1 MTDEDTKINTGP
13 IPRIVTVGRAGLL
26 LAGIIALLAAILDL
40 SGGVNIPFLL
50 RLFGALALL
59 ICSIAAMIRPL
70 RALDVGTVALA
81 GLLAGAASVWAFD
94 PYEISVISLFAWFL
108 LLGFGGAVAAGL
120 IDGPP
125 VVDQAFSSQMANLF
139 SAGQA
144 STLPPPPSPAPPS
157 APAAEAAPTPAAA
170 PAEQPNSDGK
180 PAGWYAQDDGQTA
193 RWWDGS
199 AWTEHTRS
207 LPGTEAPS

>member
-1 MTDEDTKINTGP
+1 MATENANFNTGP
-13 IPRIVTVGRAGLL
+13 IPRVVTVGRAGLL

-40 SGGVNIPFLL
+40 DGGVNIPFLL

-59 ICSIAAMIRPL
+59 ICTIAAMIRPL

-81 GLLAGAASVWAFD
+81 ALLAGAASVWAFD

-120 IDGPP
+120 ISGPP
-125 VVDQAFSSQMANLF
+125 IVDRAFSSQMANLF
-139 SAGQA
+139 SAGQT
-144 STLPPPPSPAPPS
+144 SPLPPPSGPTGPPVPPAEGETPS
-157 APAAEAAPTPAAA
+157 AAG
-170 PAEQPNSDGK
+170 PAETASDDK
-180 PAGWYAQDDGQTA
+180 PAGWYAQDGGGTA

-199 AWTEHTRS
+199 AWTEHTRP
-207 LPGTEAPS
+207 LPGADAKR